1 MEFRVVCLLIICILF
16 NLLGCD
22 IDEDKDKG
30 EKTDELI
37 SCIDSV
43 FSNGKLYSICKGYY
57 PTGELKRVCRL
68 KDDTILSGPYVT
80 YYKNGRMKDS
90 AFYVGNAPVG
100 IYVSYY
106 PNDSLKQVA
115 EYVLLE
121 GGSYS
126 YRNVSIVYDS
136 ITGEVD
142 LENSFYFNMDLS
154 SNYGKNISPDVDSLI
169 IHFNFEIPLYDTN
182 YITMG
187 NYDNYFRISNLDKEN
202 LQVVPVKNNKVVF
215 KVPVRKNKGE
225 YVVRGVIHNFKKE
238 DTTQHRNFYFYE
250 KYDIINGKMA
260 LPLPLVEE

>member
-1 MEFRVVCLLIICILF
+1 MNIRVICLLIICILF

-22 IDEDKDKG
+22 IDEDKG

-37 SCIDSV
+37 SCIDTV
-43 FSNGKLYSICKGYY
+43 FSDGKLYSICKGYY
-57 PTGELKRVCRL
+57 PTGELKRICRL
-68 KDDTILSGPYVT
+68 KEDTILSGPYVT

-115 EYVLLE
+115 EYILLE
-121 GGSYS
+121 GSSYS
-126 YRNVSIVYDS
+126 YRNISIEYDS

-142 LENSFYFNMDLS
+142 LENSFYFDMDLS
-154 SNYGKNISPDVDSLI
+154 SNYGRNISPNVDSLI
-169 IHFNFEIPLYDTN
+169 ISFNFEIPLYDSS

-187 NYDNYFRISNLDKEN
+187 NYDNYFHISNLDKEN
-202 LQVVPVKNNKVVF
+202 LQVVPVKNNKAAF
-215 KVPVRKNKGE
+215 KVPVRKNKEE
-225 YVVRGVIHNFKKE
+225 YVVRGVIHNFNKK

-250 KYDIINGKMA
+250 KYDIVNGKMV
-260 LPLPLVEE
+260 LR